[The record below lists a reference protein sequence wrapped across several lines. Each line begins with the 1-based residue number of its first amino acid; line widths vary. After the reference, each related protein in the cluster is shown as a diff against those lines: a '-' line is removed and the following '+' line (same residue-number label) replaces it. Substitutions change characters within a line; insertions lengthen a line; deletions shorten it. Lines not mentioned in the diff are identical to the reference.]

1 MATIAT
7 LKDLVDALTETGLE
21 NNNLETII
29 TDLKTFFNVVS
40 TNLEIKNV
48 LGTSAFEVDE
58 KSHVISDI
66 SGKVNLLNETKNFLI
81 LAVELDKFSRLL
93 SKQDEIIRR
102 LEQSAGKLKAEI
114 ISAGSMSETDLNRIK
129 DSLYKATGRNVE
141 LTVNVD
147 PSIIGGLITIIGDK
161 VFDNSIKTQ
170 LEKIQGV
177 LTP

>member
-48 LGTSAFEVDE
+48 LGTTAFEVDE
-58 KSHVISDI
+58 KSNVISDI

-114 ISAGSMSETDLNRIK
+114 VSAGSLSETELNRIK
-129 DSLYKATGRNVE
+129 ESLYKATGRNVE

>member
-21 NNNLETII
+21 NNNLEKVI

-40 TNLEIKNV
+40 KNFDIKNV

-58 KSHVISDI
+58 KINVISDI
-66 SGKVNLLNETKNFLI
+66 SGKADLLNETKNFLV
-81 LAVELDKFSRLL
+81 LAVELDKFSNLL
-93 SKQDEIIRR
+93 LKQDEIIRR

-114 ISAGSMSETDLNRIK
+114 VSAGSLSETDLNRIK
-129 DSLYKATGRNVE
+129 DSLYKVTGRNVE

>member
-21 NNNLETII
+21 NNNLEKII
-29 TDLKTFFNVVS
+29 ADLKSFFNIVS

-58 KSHVISDI
+58 KINVISDI
-66 SGKVNLLNETKNFLI
+66 SGKADLLSETKNFLI
-81 LAVELDKFSRLL
+81 LAVELDKVSTLL
-93 SKQDEIIRR
+93 IKQDEIIRR

-114 ISAGSMSETDLNRIK
+114 VSAGSLSETDLSRIK
-129 DSLYKATGRNVE
+129 DSLFKATGRDVE
-141 LTVNVD
+141 LTVNID

-161 VFDNSIKTQ
+161 VFDNSVKTQ

>member
-21 NNNLETII
+21 NNNLEKII
-29 TDLKTFFNVVS
+29 ADLKSFFNIVS

-58 KSHVISDI
+58 KINVISDI
-66 SGKVNLLNETKNFLI
+66 SGKADLLSETKNFLI
-81 LAVELDKFSRLL
+81 LAVELDKVSTLL
-93 SKQDEIIRR
+93 IKQDEIIRR

-114 ISAGSMSETDLNRIK
+114 VSAGSLSETDLNRIK
-129 DSLYKATGRNVE
+129 DSLFKATGRDVE
-141 LTVNVD
+141 LTVNID
-147 PSIIGGLITIIGDK
+147 PTIIGGLITIIGDK
-161 VFDNSIKTQ
+161 VFDNSVKTQ

>member
-21 NNNLETII
+21 NNNLEKVI

-58 KSHVISDI
+58 KINVISDI
-66 SGKVNLLNETKNFLI
+66 SGKADLLNETKNFLV
-81 LAVELDKFSRLL
+81 LAVELDKFSNLL
-93 SKQDEIIRR
+93 LKQDEIIRR

-114 ISAGSMSETDLNRIK
+114 LSAGSLSETDLNRIK
-129 DSLYKATGRNVE
+129 DSLYKATGRNVD

>member
-29 TDLKTFFNVVS
+29 TNLKSFFEIVS
-40 TNLEIKNV
+40 KNQEIKNV

-58 KSHVISDI
+58 KSRIVSDI
-66 SGKVNLLNETKNFLI
+66 SEKAGFLSETKNFLV
-81 LAVELDKFSRLL
+81 LSAEMEKFSGLL

-114 ISAGSMSETDLNRIK
+114 ISAESLSETDMGRIK
-129 DSLYKATGRNVE
+129 DSLYKATGKEVE
-141 LTVNVD
+141 LTVIID

-161 VFDNSIKTQ
+161 VFDNSVKTQ

>member
-40 TNLEIKNV
+40 TYLEIKNV

>member
-21 NNNLETII
+21 NNNLEKII
-29 TDLKTFFNVVS
+29 ADLKSFFNIVS

-58 KSHVISDI
+58 KINVISDI
-66 SGKVNLLNETKNFLI
+66 SGKADLLSETKNFLI
-81 LAVELDKFSRLL
+81 LAVELDKVSTLL
-93 SKQDEIIRR
+93 IKQDEIIRR

-114 ISAGSMSETDLNRIK
+114 VSAGSLSETDLNRIK
-129 DSLYKATGRNVE
+129 DSLYKATGRDVE
-141 LTVNVD
+141 LTVNID

-161 VFDNSIKTQ
+161 VFDNSVKTQ

>member
-114 ISAGSMSETDLNRIK
+114 ISAGSMSETDLNLIK